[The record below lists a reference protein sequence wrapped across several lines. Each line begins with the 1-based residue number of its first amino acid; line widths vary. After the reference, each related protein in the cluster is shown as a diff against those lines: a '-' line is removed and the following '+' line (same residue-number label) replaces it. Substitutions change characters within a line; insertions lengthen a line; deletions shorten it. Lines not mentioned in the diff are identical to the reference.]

1 MDRMGKM
8 TGTLRDL
15 TLEDIARLIQ
25 EQPIA
30 IRPAVTRRPAAVLV
44 PLVWQDGR
52 WSLLYTRRAET
63 LANHKGQVSF
73 PGGAVDPQDTSPEET
88 ALREAQEEIGLLPG
102 DVRILG
108 RLGYLQTVSDFL
120 ITPVVGQIR
129 WPYHFRVSSQ
139 EVSRVFTIPMDWLAD
154 LRNRVERPRV
164 FPDGHIENIIYF
176 KPYDGEILWGASARI
191 TVELLKILRIA

>member
-1 MDRMGKM
+1 MMP
-8 TGTLRDL
+8 GTLPDL

-25 EQPIA
+25 EQPTA
-30 IRPAVTRRPAAVLV
+30 SRPSVIRRPAAVLV
-44 PLVWQDGR
+44 PLIREDGR
-52 WSLLYTRRAET
+52 WSLLFTRRAET

-73 PGGAVDPQDTSPEET
+73 PGGAVDPQDSSPEET

-102 DVRILG
+102 DVRIVG
-108 RLGYLQTVSDFL
+108 RLNYMQTVSNFL
-120 ITPVVGQIR
+120 ITPVVGQMR
-129 WPYHFRVSSQ
+129 WPYQFRVSPF

-154 LRNRVERPRV
+154 VRNREEHPRV
-164 FPDGHIENIIYF
+164 FPDGHAENIIYF